1 MLKIKDN
8 VDLKELGFVEERF
21 SYRLSIDKYSSLMV
35 DKKSRELGV
44 YDAWEDIYI
53 GIPDVVYYMFGDLEK
68 GEINENNKETEV

>member
-21 SYRLSIDKYSSLMV
+21 SYLLSVDKYSNLIV

-44 YDAWEDIYI
+44 YDSWEDVYI
-53 GIPDVVYYMFGDLEK
+53 GIPDIVYDMFEILEK
-68 GEINENNKETEV
+68 GESK